1 MARFERVAYITT
13 AATVPS
19 TEAFCTLTLVKPTVS
34 GSGTTATKI
43 GGGSFINGGIVQ
55 FRNDSTARLYTA
67 KLYVSMVESPG
78 AITNGDWIE
87 LDSVS
92 VAAQVGDVLGT
103 AKIQWSYP
111 YKWLAIGLSAAA
123 ETTGAALVEMYGHR

>member
-1 MARFERVAYITT
+1 MARFDRVAYVTT
-13 AATVPS
+13 AATVPA
-19 TEAFCTLTLVKPTVS
+19 TEAFATLNIEKTSSTD
-34 GSGTTATKI
+34 TKI
-43 GGGSFINGGIVQ
+43 GGGSFLNGGIIQ
-55 FRNDSTARLYTA
+55 FRNDSTDRLYTA
-67 KLYVSMVESPG
+67 KLYISMVESPG
-78 AITNGDWIE
+78 LITNGDWIE

-123 ETTGAALVEMYGHR
+123 ETTGAAKIEMFAHR